1 MEVVPGRGNHLFPG
15 QSEGPQEDLSSGRS
29 SDPLSPFDGEA
40 LTSDP
45 LSNGE
50 MGGPDKGS
58 EKHSRAGV
66 RRLGWRGKGRA
77 KKMSLEGGTTCLA
90 RMPQRLKQTPSYL
103 SQYLNNYLKD
113 CSLRRF
119 DSHSRCAFS
128 SDLESPEEE
137 T

>member
-1 MEVVPGRGNHLFPG
+1 MRRVEVVPGRGNHLFPG

-66 RRLGWRGKGRA
+66 RCLGWRGKGRA
-77 KKMSLEGGTTCLA
+77 KKMSLEGGSCGW
-90 RMPQRLKQTPSYL
+90 S
-103 SQYLNNYLKD
+103 
-113 CSLRRF
+113 RRETMVGRI
-119 DSHSRCAFS
+119 SAFFFFNAV
-128 SDLESPEEE
+128 
-137 T
+137 